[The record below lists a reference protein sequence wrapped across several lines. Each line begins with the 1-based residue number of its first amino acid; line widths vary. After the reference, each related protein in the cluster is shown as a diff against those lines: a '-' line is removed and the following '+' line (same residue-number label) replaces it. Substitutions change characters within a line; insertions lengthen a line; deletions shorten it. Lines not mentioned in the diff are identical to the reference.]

1 MDPFAPWPCRAR
13 EADDLGRGPGR
24 RLAARSETPGL
35 GSRTSADEQQ
45 YPLGLL
51 LYRLRDG
58 RVQVRH
64 GHPDGALFGHKDL
77 GNWSIYQGETAPDDA
92 DLELMARREFEEETG
107 HRVHVR

>member
-1 MDPFAPWPCRAR
+1 
-13 EADDLGRGPGR
+13 
-24 RLAARSETPGL
+24 
-35 GSRTSADEQQ
+35 
-45 YPLGLL
+45 
-51 LYRLRDG
+51 
-58 RVQVRH
+58 VQVRH